1 MLKNTFKKIAA
12 AVGLVALGGT
22 ALSAAEYPE
31 KPITLIVAYSP
42 GGGTDTAARTF
53 AKYVEK
59 HLGQR
64 LVVENKAG
72 AGGQIGFSALAKAN
86 ADGYEIGFINVPSIQ
101 LVKQLRDNVPY
112 EMSDFAPIA
121 NIQLDPVVVAVN
133 ADSPYQ
139 SLGELL
145 EAAKADPGAL
155 NIGADGPQSN
165 NQLQLIVA
173 EDALDVDF
181 NFIAFDGSG
190 PAIKA
195 TMGGELAASLPS
207 ASSAGS
213 HVDGGRL
220 RVLGVFADERS
231 PLFPDVPTVSE
242 AIGTKVPSV
251 GASLRGIAAPVDISA
266 EHKARLEQAFAD
278 VMADPEFIAHA
289 ETAGLPLKY
298 MDAAAFEA
306 YLQEADAALGK
317 YIDLM
322 K

>member
-1 MLKNTFKKIAA
+1 MNISITKFAA
-12 AVGLVALGGT
+12 ALGLVTLTGMSPAL
-22 ALSAAEYPE
+22 AEYPE

-42 GGGTDTAARTF
+42 GGGTDTAARTV
-53 AKYVEK
+53 AKFVEK

-86 ADGYEIGFINVPSIQ
+86 TDGYEIGFINVPSIQ
-101 LVKQLRDNVPY
+101 LVKQLRENVPY
-112 EMSDFAPIA
+112 EMSDFTPIA

-133 ADSPYQ
+133 PDSPYNT
-139 SLGELL
+139 LADLL
-145 EAAKADPGAL
+145 DAAKADPGAL

-173 EDALDVDF
+173 EDALQTDF

-213 HVDGGRL
+213 HVDAGRL
-220 RVLGVFADERS
+220 RILGVFADERS

-242 AIGTKVPSV
+242 AAGMTVPSV
-251 GASLRGIAAPVDISA
+251 GASLRGIAAPKGISD
-266 EHKARLEQAFAD
+266 EHKARLEKAFAD
-278 VMADPEFIAHA
+278 VMTDPEFLEHA
-289 ETAGLPLKY
+289 KTAGLPLKY

-317 YIDLM
+317 YVDLM

>member
-1 MLKNTFKKIAA
+1 MKLFIKKLAA
-12 AVGLVALGGT
+12 ALGFVTLAGMT
-22 ALSAAEYPE
+22 PAIAEYPE

-42 GGGTDTAARTF
+42 GGGTDTAARTV
-53 AKYVEK
+53 AKFVEK

-64 LVVENKAG
+64 LVVENKSG
-72 AGGQIGFSALAKAN
+72 AGGQIGFSALARAN
-86 ADGYEIGFINVPSIQ
+86 TDGYEIGFINVPSIQ
-101 LVKQLRDNVPY
+101 LVKQLRENVPY

-139 SLGELL
+139 TLSELL
-145 EAAKADPGAL
+145 DAAKADPGAV

-173 EDALDVDF
+173 EDALATKF

-195 TMGGELAASLPS
+195 TLGGELAASLPS

-213 HVDGGRL
+213 HVDAGRL

-242 AIGTKVPSV
+242 AAGVKVPSV
-251 GASLRGIAAPVDISA
+251 GASLRGIAAPKGISDA
-266 EHKARLEQAFAD
+266 HKARLEKAFAD
-278 VMADPEFIAHA
+278 VMADPDFLAHA

>member
-1 MLKNTFKKIAA
+1 MIRPLTKLAMAVSFAA
-12 AVGLVALGGT
+12 LAT
-22 ALSAAEYPE
+22 AMPAAAEYPE
-31 KPITLIVAYSP
+31 KPVKLIVAYSP
-42 GGGTDTAARTF
+42 GGGTDTAARTV

-59 HLGQR
+59 HFGQR

-72 AGGQIGFSALAKAN
+72 AGGQIGFSALAKAKT
-86 ADGYEIGFINVPSIQ
+86 DGYEIGFINVPSIQ
-101 LVKQLRDNVPY
+101 LVKQLRENVPY
-112 EMSDFAPIA
+112 EMADFAPIA

-139 SLGELL
+139 SLAELL
-145 EAAKADPGAL
+145 EAAKAEPGAL

-173 EDALDVDF
+173 EDALETDF

-195 TMGGELAASLPS
+195 TLGGELAASLPS
-207 ASSAGS
+207 ASAASS
-213 HVDGGRL
+213 HVDSGRL
-220 RVLGVFADERS
+220 RLLGVFADERS

-242 AIGTKVPSV
+242 AADTAVPSV
-251 GASLRGIAAPVDISA
+251 GASLRGIAAPAGISDA
-266 EHKARLEQAFAD
+266 HKARLEQAFAD
-278 VMADPEFIAHA
+278 VMADPEFIDHA
-289 ETAGLPLKY
+289 KTAGLPLKY

-306 YLQEADAALGK
+306 YLEDADAALGK

>member
-1 MLKNTFKKIAA
+1 MKLSLTKLAA
-12 AVGLVALGGT
+12 ALGFATIASMSPAL
-22 ALSAAEYPE
+22 AEYPE
-31 KPITLIVAYSP
+31 KPVTLIVAYSP
-42 GGGTDTAARTF
+42 GGGTDTAARTV

-86 ADGYEIGFINVPSIQ
+86 TDGYEIGFINVPSIQ
-101 LVKQLRDNVPY
+101 LVKQLRENVPY
-112 EMSDFAPIA
+112 EMSDFTPIA
-121 NIQLDPVVVAVN
+121 NIQLDPVVIAVN
-133 ADSPYQ
+133 ADSPYKT
-139 SLGELL
+139 LADLL
-145 EAAKADPGAL
+145 DAAKADPGAL
-155 NIGADGPQSN
+155 NMGADGPQSN

-173 EDALDVDF
+173 EDALAIDF

-213 HVDGGRL
+213 HVDAGRL

-242 AIGTKVPSV
+242 AAGTKVPSV
-251 GASLRGIAAPVDISA
+251 GASLRGIAAPAGISDA
-266 EHKARLEQAFAD
+266 HKARLEQAFAD
-278 VMADPEFIAHA
+278 VMADPEFLEHA
-289 ETAGLPLKY
+289 KTAGLPLKY

>member
-1 MLKNTFKKIAA
+1 M
-12 AVGLVALGGT
+12 
-22 ALSAAEYPE
+22 
-31 KPITLIVAYSP
+31 
-42 GGGTDTAARTF
+42 DT
-53 AKYVEK
+53 
-59 HLGQR
+59 
-64 LVVENKAG
+64 G

-207 ASSAGS
+207 ASAAGS

>member
-1 MLKNTFKKIAA
+1 MKRSLAKIAA
-12 AVGLVALGGT
+12 TLSLLALAGVAP
-22 ALSAAEYPE
+22 AAAEYPE

-42 GGGTDTAARTF
+42 GGGTDTAARTV

-86 ADGYEIGFINVPSIQ
+86 PDGYEIGFINVPSIQ
-101 LVKQLRDNVPY
+101 LVKRLRDNVPY
-112 EMSDFAPIA
+112 EMADFAPIA
-121 NIQLDPVVVAVN
+121 NIQLDPVVIAVET
-133 ADSPYQ
+133 DSPYQ
-139 SLGELL
+139 TLGDLL
-145 EAAKADPGAL
+145 DAAKADPSAL

-173 EDALDVDF
+173 EDALQTDF

-195 TMGGELAASLPS
+195 TLGGDLAASLPS

-213 HVDGGRL
+213 HVDAGRL
-220 RVLGVFADERS
+220 RLLGVFADERS

-242 AIGTKVPSV
+242 AAGTKVPSV
-251 GASLRGIAAPVDISA
+251 GASLRGIAAPAGISD
-266 EHKARLEQAFAD
+266 EHKARLEKAFAD
-278 VMADPEFIAHA
+278 VMADPEFLEHA
-289 ETAGLPLKY
+289 KTAGLPLKY
-298 MDAAAFEA
+298 MDAAAFET